1 MILFVGIF
9 EDGKV
14 DKCSVLGGKLDGGC
28 FRYSSENSFIKLT

>member
-14 DKCSVLGGKLDGGC
+14 DKCSVLGVNIRWGGVSDTAL
-28 FRYSSENSFIKLT
+28 RTNL